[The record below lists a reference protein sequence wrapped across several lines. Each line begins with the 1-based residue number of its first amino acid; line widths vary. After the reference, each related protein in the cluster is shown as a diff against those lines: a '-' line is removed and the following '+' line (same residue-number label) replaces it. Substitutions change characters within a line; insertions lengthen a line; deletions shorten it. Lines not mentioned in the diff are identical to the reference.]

1 MKDKDDIQTTDIFP
15 VIKKRGRPSTGKAL
29 SSADRQAAYRKNKST
44 KGELGGYNLNI
55 WLEGGAKYALD
66 RLCAHYGLSQ
76 TAMLESMI
84 RDNDQ
89 YVISKLKDDKDGFY
103 AYFL

>member
-1 MKDKDDIQTTDIFP
+1 MKDEDDIQTTDIFP
-15 VIKKRGRPSTGKAL
+15 VTKKRGRPSTGKAL
-29 SSADRQAAYRKNKST
+29 TSAERQAAYRKNKST
-44 KGELGGYNLNI
+44 TGTLGGHNLNLWI
-55 WLEGGAKYALD
+55 DGGAKCALD

-89 YVISKLKDDKDGFY
+89 FVISKLKDDKEGFH